1 MHAVASAAPALPDA
15 VMSDNVESLGSIK
28 QDVGLTTGAKVV
40 DDRLFVTSGKN
51 ISIYDVSDPA
61 NPRPLGGMKANVAW
75 ENEEVPTNGKVL
87 AVASDFYSVRV
98 PECVAALAATG
109 CVQLFDVR
117 DPSAIRQV
125 GTIPIANHTAECALD
140 CQYFYGRAGTIVDA
154 RRVLVRTPPK
164 VIGNWI
170 T

>member
-1 MHAVASAAPALPDA
+1 M
-15 VMSDNVESLGSIK
+15 
-28 QDVGLTTGAKVV
+28 
-40 DDRLFVTSGKN
+40 
-51 ISIYDVSDPA
+51 
-61 NPRPLGGMKANVAW
+61 
-75 ENEEVPTNGKVL
+75 
-87 AVASDFYSVRV
+87 
-98 PECVAALAATG
+98 AALAATG

-125 GTIPIANHTAECALD
+125 RTIPIANHTAECALD